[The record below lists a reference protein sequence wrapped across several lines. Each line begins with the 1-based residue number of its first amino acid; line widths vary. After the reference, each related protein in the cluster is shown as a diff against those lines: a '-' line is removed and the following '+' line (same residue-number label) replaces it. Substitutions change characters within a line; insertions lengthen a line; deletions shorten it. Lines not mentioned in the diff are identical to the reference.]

1 MASKRERQ
9 QVILEVI
16 GRQAIGTQEGLR
28 LALAARG
35 VEVTQATLS
44 RDLRELHLVRAS
56 ADGAPRY
63 VLPERLAGDDTPSLE
78 FLLPELFDSVD
89 GTGELVVLRTLASGA
104 QPIAEAIDAAE
115 WPEVIGT
122 IGGENTV
129 LIICRGAEGRA
140 VVTARLR
147 SLAGDA

>member
-16 GRQAIGTQEGLR
+16 GRQAIGTQEELR
-28 LALAARG
+28 VALAARG

-56 ADGAPRY
+56 ADGGPRY

-78 FLLPELFDSVD
+78 FLPELFDSVD

-129 LIICRGAEGRA
+129 LIICRGAEGRSA
-140 VVTARLR
+140 VTARLR
-147 SLAGDA
+147 ALAGEA